1 MRFTGYIAV
10 EESPMAMSAL
20 GTDLIESQELDVRCR
35 PCGWTEARTIGWL
48 VAHRDME
55 CPNCLGIIVLNTSE
69 MKDRMRHLR
78 RQVSDL
84 RRHLGESIADFKT
97 LVDAPAARFPRPEH
111 SAHGQFALRMI
122 YGETS
127 GRSVNNP
134 KQARRER
141 R

>member
-1 MRFTGYIAV
+1 
-10 EESPMAMSAL
+10 MAMSATGL
-20 GTDLIESQELDVRCR
+20 ELIESRELDVECR
-35 PCGWTEARTIGWL
+35 PCGWTESRTIAWL
-48 VAHRDME
+48 LTHRDME
-55 CPNCLGIIVLNTSE
+55 CPNCLGIIVLNTSD

-84 RRHLGESIADFKT
+84 RRHLGESIGDSKT
-97 LVDAPAARFPRPEH
+97 LVVAPAARLSN
-111 SAHGQFALRMI
+111 SARSAQGQFALRLI

-127 GRSVNNP
+127 GRSVNTP